1 MRNTLARMI
10 GLVAWVLAGAVHAA
24 GTTGWPPENAAVQIV
39 IPSPGDTGINIAI
52 ARLVAEQLQARLG
65 GHFAVEA
72 YPPSHAASAAA
83 YVAAAP
89 ADGATLLLCDEAL
102 LDIASQPWRDN
113 LAPVTQLPPIGLVA
127 ELPNVLVANN
137 DLPADNLAEF
147 TDYVQRNP
155 GVVNFGSD
163 GNGSAMHLAGQLYMT
178 QTDSNMVHV
187 AYSASGQAM
196 SNLISGQIQSMFHL
210 APAVLSKIRSH
221 QIKALAVMS
230 DHRLP
235 ALEHVPT
242 AAEQGYPQLRA
253 GLWLALMAP
262 PGTPRDVIERTNK
275 ALNDALL
282 DSQVEQQL
290 ADMGAIAAHGTPE
303 EAASQI
309 AAERQRRRALMAESD
324 LPVR

>member
-24 GTTGWPPENAAVQIV
+24 GTGWPPENAAVQIIV
-39 IPSPGDTGINIAI
+39 PSDDTGINVAI
-52 ARLVAEQLQARLG
+52 ARLVAEQLQIRLG

-72 YPPSHAASAAA
+72 YPSSHAAGAAS

-102 LDIASQPWRDN
+102 LDIANQPWRDS

-127 ELPNVLVANN
+127 ELPNVLVVNN
-137 DLPADNLAEF
+137 DLPANDLTEF
-147 TDYVQRNP
+147 TVYVRHNP
-155 GVVNFGSD
+155 GVVNFGSN

-196 SNLISGQIQSMFHL
+196 SNLISGQIQSMFNL
-210 APAVLSKIRSH
+210 APVVLAKIKAH

-230 DHRLP
+230 EHRLP
-235 ALEHVPT
+235 ALDQVPT

-253 GLWLALMAP
+253 GLWLALLAP
-262 PGTPRDVIERTNK
+262 PDTPRDTIERTNK
-275 ALNDALL
+275 ALNEALL
-282 DSQVEQQL
+282 DSEVERQL
-290 ADMGAIAAHGTPE
+290 AQMGAIAAHSTPG
-303 EAASQI
+303 EAADHI
-309 AAERQRRRALMAESD
+309 AAERKRRRALMAESD

>member
-24 GTTGWPPENAAVQIV
+24 GTGWPPENAAVQIIV
-39 IPSPGDTGINIAI
+39 PSDDTGINVAI
-52 ARLVAEQLQARLG
+52 ARLVAEQLQIRLG

-72 YPPSHAASAAA
+72 YPSSHAAGAAS

-102 LDIASQPWRDN
+102 LDIANQPWRDS

-127 ELPNVLVANN
+127 ELPNVLVVNN
-137 DLPADNLAEF
+137 DLPANDLTEF
-147 TDYVQRNP
+147 TGYVRHNP
-155 GVVNFGSD
+155 GVVNFGSN

-187 AYSASGQAM
+187 AYSASGQA
-196 SNLISGQIQSMFHL
+196 
-210 APAVLSKIRSH
+210 KIKAH

-230 DHRLP
+230 EHRLP
-235 ALEHVPT
+235 ALDQVPT

-253 GLWLALMAP
+253 GLWLALLAP
-262 PGTPRDVIERTNK
+262 PDTPRDTIERTNK
-275 ALNDALL
+275 ALNEALL
-282 DSQVEQQL
+282 DSEVERQL
-290 ADMGAIAAHGTPE
+290 AQMGAIAAHSTPG
-303 EAASQI
+303 EAADHI
-309 AAERQRRRALMAESD
+309 AAERKRRRALMAESD